1 MKFMVLMIP
10 GDKKSY
16 EAGAMPEAELI
27 AAMMKYNEDLVKS
40 GILLAADGLHPSPK
54 GARVSFAGGGK
65 SRVTDGPFA
74 EAKELI
80 GGYWIW
86 QVESRAEAVE
96 WAQRC
101 PALAGDTIELR
112 QLFDAA
118 DFGPEV
124 AAKEG
129 ALMEEIGKQM
139 EANRKHPPTA

>member
-27 AAMMKYNEDLVKS
+27 ATMMKYNEDLVKA
-40 GILLAADGLHPSPK
+40 GVLLAGDGLHPSPK
-54 GARVSFAGGGK
+54 GARVSFSGGGK
-65 SRVTDGPFA
+65 SRVSDGPFA

-86 QVESRAEAVE
+86 QTTSKAEAVE

-101 PALAGDTIELR
+101 PALPGDTLELR
-112 QLFDAA
+112 QIFDAA

-124 AAKEG
+124 AAKES
-129 ALMEEIGKQM
+129 ALMEVIAKQM
-139 EANRKHPPTA
+139 EANKKSPPAA

>member
-27 AAMMKYNEDLVKS
+27 AAMMTYNEDLVKS
-40 GILLAADGLHPSPK
+40 GILLAGDGLHPSPK
-54 GARVSFAGGGK
+54 GARVSFAGGK

-86 QVESRAEAVE
+86 QVESKAEAVE
-96 WAQRC
+96 WARRC
-101 PALAGDTIELR
+101 PALEGDTLELR
-112 QLFDAA
+112 QIFDAG

-124 AAKEG
+124 AAKEA
-129 ALMEEIGKQM
+129 ALMEEVGKQI
-139 EANRKHPPTA
+139 EAKKKHPPAA

>member
-10 GDKKSY
+10 GDRKSY
-16 EAGAMPEAELI
+16 EAGAMPEPALI
-27 AAMMKYNEDLVKS
+27 DKMMKFNEDTVKA
-40 GILLAADGLHPSPK
+40 GILLAGDGLHPSPK
-54 GARVSFAGGGK
+54 GARVSFAGGK

-86 QVESRAEAVE
+86 QVKSKAEALE

-101 PALAGDTIELR
+101 PALEGDTLELR
-112 QLFDAA
+112 QIFDPG

-124 AAKEG
+124 AAKEA
-129 ALMEEIGKQM
+129 ALMEEVGRQM
-139 EANRKHPPTA
+139 EANKKHPPST

>member
-27 AAMMKYNEDLVKS
+27 SAMMKYNEALVES
-40 GILLAADGLHPSPK
+40 GILLAAEGLHPSTK
-54 GARVSFAGGGK
+54 GARVSFSGGGK
-65 SRVTDGPFA
+65 SRVSDGPFA
-74 EAKELI
+74 ETKELI

-86 QVESRAEAVE
+86 QVASKAEAME

-101 PALAGDTIELR
+101 PALAGDTLELR
-112 QLFDAA
+112 QIFDAA

-129 ALMEEIGKQM
+129 ALMDAIGKQM
-139 EANRKHPPTA
+139 EANKKNPPAA

>member
-27 AAMMKYNEDLVKS
+27 AAMMAYNEDLVKS
-40 GILLAADGLHPSPK
+40 GILQAGDGLHPSPK

-65 SRVTDGPFA
+65 SRVSDGPFA

-86 QVESRAEAVE
+86 EVESKAKAVE

-101 PALAGDTIELR
+101 PALAGDTLELR
-112 QLFDAA
+112 QIFDPG

-124 AAKEG
+124 AAKEA
-129 ALMEEIGKQM
+129 ALMEEVGRQR
-139 EANRKHPPTA
+139 EASKKHA